1 MARLAW
7 PMSGVGANEA
17 VGAERASVGAGRVPV
32 ALAALSR
39 LAPAQRGGGAAIETV
54 AAGMK

>member
-1 MARLAW
+1 
-7 PMSGVGANEA
+7 MSGVGANEA